1 MLAVREDAVGNKA
14 PVFLRSYTNSQPQ
27 DEPQAELPNIK
38 IWEAARTTT
47 AAPTYFK
54 AMEVDGHKL
63 IDGGL
68 GANNPVGW

>member
-1 MLAVREDAVGNKA
+1 VLAIREDAVSNKA
-14 PVFLRSYTNSQPQ
+14 PVFLRSYTNNQPQ
-27 DEPQAELPNIK
+27 AEPQAELPNIK
-38 IWEAARTTT
+38 IWEAARATS

-54 AMEVDGHKL
+54 AMEVNGHKL